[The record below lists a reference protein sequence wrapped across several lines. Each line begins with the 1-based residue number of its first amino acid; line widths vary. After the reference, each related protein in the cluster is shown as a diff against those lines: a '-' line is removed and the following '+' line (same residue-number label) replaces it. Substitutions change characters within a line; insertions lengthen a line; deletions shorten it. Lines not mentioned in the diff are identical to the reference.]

1 MKKQLMAVLLI
12 VVIGTAKLVAQQ
24 TDTLTTLPTIVVT
37 AGTMVNEV
45 MDKAFKKA
53 FPEAKNLKW
62 YDLDKKYLA
71 RFIENDMKHQTLFSQ
86 KGYLNYDIS
95 YGEEKHLPAAIRDR
109 IQGSYE
115 DFRITHVA
123 NYKLAGRS
131 IWMTNLES
139 LNHMVLVR
147 LEDDEMEEVERN
159 TRLR

>member
-1 MKKQLMAVLLI
+1 M
-12 VVIGTAKLVAQQ
+12 
-24 TDTLTTLPTIVVT
+24 
-37 AGTMVNEV
+37 
-45 MDKAFKKA
+45 
-53 FPEAKNLKW
+53 
-62 YDLDKKYLA
+62 A